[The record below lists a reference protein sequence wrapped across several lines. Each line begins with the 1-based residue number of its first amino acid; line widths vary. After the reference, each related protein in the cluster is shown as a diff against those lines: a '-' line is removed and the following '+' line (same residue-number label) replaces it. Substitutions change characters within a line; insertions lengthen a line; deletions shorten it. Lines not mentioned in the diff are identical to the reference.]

1 MPSAAAPIETLLFRK
16 DYETAAPAHSH
27 NYLELVFPLDAPLQ
41 VHLED
46 LDMFRVHPGEVLLV
60 PAFLSHSLQADRL
73 HQRWLVLRLHLHKLH
88 LMLAGTLYGG
98 AIERFHQTGNHGRL
112 LLNHAATEVWR
123 HTNALGEHGTLHD
136 LHHLAALLAL
146 VCSPCLPE
154 DEWVVP
160 RKRRSDREITFCN
173 ALNELIE
180 ADPAHVWS
188 LDRLAQHFHMS
199 KSTFCRTV
207 RKNLGLPFHHW
218 LLDKKIR
225 LACLYLQQSDQSVQ
239 SIAVQLGFSS
249 ATYFTKVFKKHVG
262 HTPSSFRLPPE
273 PVPQPERSPIQFY
286 R

>member
-1 MPSAAAPIETLLFRK
+1 
-16 DYETAAPAHSH
+16 
-27 NYLELVFPLDAPLQ
+27 
-41 VHLED
+41 
-46 LDMFRVHPGEVLLV
+46 
-60 PAFLSHSLQADRL
+60 
-73 HQRWLVLRLHLHKLH
+73 
-88 LMLAGTLYGG
+88 
-98 AIERFHQTGNHGRL
+98 
-112 LLNHAATEVWR
+112 
-123 HTNALGEHGTLHD
+123 
-136 LHHLAALLAL
+136 
-146 VCSPCLPE
+146 
-154 DEWVVP
+154 
-160 RKRRSDREITFCN
+160 
-173 ALNELIE
+173 
-180 ADPAHVWS
+180 
-188 LDRLAQHFHMS
+188 MS